1 MELKV
6 RDLGQQEEK
15 SKAEIEEELLEKHE
29 EKFED
34 SNPKEQTEK
43 QEEPKAEVKEE
54 KKEKK
59 DKENEA
65 KVEETPSSEKI
76 DETPSSELSDEDVLS
91 FIKDRYNK
99 DIESVDDLFAEKEAS
114 EELPEDVSAYLKYK
128 NETGRGIEDFYN
140 LQKDFDSMEDDSV
153 LANYYSI
160 TEEGLDAIDIQDIME
175 DKFGIDEDV
184 DDPKDIKKKKL
195 AKKRELAKAKK
206 FLNEQKDKYKVPL
219 ESSGDQLSTE
229 QKENLNAYESY
240 LKESKTLE
248 EQNKKRY
255 ERVI

>member
-140 LQKDFDSMEDDSV
+140 LQKGHVIIIAKPFPV
-153 LANYYSI
+153 ILC
-160 TEEGLDAIDIQDIME
+160 
-175 DKFGIDEDV
+175 IDE
-184 DDPKDIKKKKL
+184 
-195 AKKRELAKAKK
+195 
-206 FLNEQKDKYKVPL
+206 
-219 ESSGDQLSTE
+219 G
-229 QKENLNAYESY
+229 
-240 LKESKTLE
+240 
-248 EQNKKRY
+248 
-255 ERVI
+255 